1 MLIYHLADL
10 HIGKKL
16 NNVSLIEEQRAVLG
30 QVLDSI
36 RQEKPAVLILAGD
49 VYDRRNPPLE
59 AVDLLDEFLSQVV
72 LAEKVPVLAIGGNHD
87 SGERLDFAGNILAK
101 AGLHLAGRF
110 RLPVPEVVLT
120 DEWGEVHFHL
130 LPYADLATLRYE
142 LQDDTLADY
151 QMAMAKVLENIES
164 HWAEGERHVLIAH
177 GVVLGDEPPKR
188 TESEREL
195 TIGGTDSWSS
205 ALLARYNYVA
215 LGHLHHSQRAGA
227 EHIRYAGSLLKY
239 SFSEEGQA
247 KSMTAIA
254 LDGDGHCTIRQIP
267 LVAPH
272 DLRTITG
279 TLAEL
284 VEQAAYDN
292 KRQDYLR
299 AELTDRGELLEPMAA
314 LRAVYPNI
322 LELRRVYGIQIVAEG
337 EQLGGRI
344 FTEAAPEELFAQF
357 YRQMTGEEWLAEEQE
372 ILSQILR
379 QLLKERA

>member
-110 RLPVPEVVLT
+110 RLPVPEVVLP

-164 HWAEGERHVLIAH
+164 H
-177 GVVLGDEPPKR
+177 
-188 TESEREL
+188 
-195 TIGGTDSWSS
+195 
-205 ALLARYNYVA
+205 
-215 LGHLHHSQRAGA
+215 
-227 EHIRYAGSLLKY
+227 
-239 SFSEEGQA
+239 
-247 KSMTAIA
+247 
-254 LDGDGHCTIRQIP
+254 
-267 LVAPH
+267 
-272 DLRTITG
+272 
-279 TLAEL
+279 
-284 VEQAAYDN
+284 
-292 KRQDYLR
+292 
-299 AELTDRGELLEPMAA
+299 
-314 LRAVYPNI
+314 
-322 LELRRVYGIQIVAEG
+322 
-337 EQLGGRI
+337 
-344 FTEAAPEELFAQF
+344 
-357 YRQMTGEEWLAEEQE
+357 
-372 ILSQILR
+372 
-379 QLLKERA
+379 